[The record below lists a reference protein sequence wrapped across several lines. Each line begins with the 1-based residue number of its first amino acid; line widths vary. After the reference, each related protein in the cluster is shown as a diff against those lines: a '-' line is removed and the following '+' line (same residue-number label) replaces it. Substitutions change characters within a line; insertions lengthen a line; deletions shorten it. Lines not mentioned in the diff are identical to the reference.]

1 MRVRA
6 AAEKNFRRTRTR
18 ARPAGRRWLRALF
31 SWRVV
36 RGLLALT
43 LIALAGYR
51 AVSVVHHSSLFRV
64 SRVRVHGNV
73 RVSSGE
79 VQAIVG
85 DLQGA
90 HILTVNLARSRA
102 ELLESPWLA
111 EVALRRELPS
121 TIDVFVSERR
131 PFGLSRQGNQLY
143 LVARDGTLMDEFG
156 PKYVEFDLPIVDG
169 LFPRIDSG
177 RERRPAVSR
186 VPRGPRHAESS
197 VPKADAARA
206 ALASRVV
213 DSIRESPAL
222 IKRVS
227 QIDVTDA
234 HDAVVLLDDDS
245 ALLHLGEEHFR
256 ERLQSYLEIAKTL
269 RAQIPAIDY
278 VDLRFGQRVYVKPRD
293 RAERTAM
300 QLPAAGKTF

>member
-6 AAEKNFRRTRTR
+6 AAEKNFRRTR
-18 ARPAGRRWLRALF
+18 ARPARRRRLHALF

-36 RGLLALT
+36 RGLLVIA
-43 LIALAGYR
+43 LIAVAGFRALSLAY
-51 AVSVVHHSSLFRV
+51 HSSLFRV
-64 SRVRVHGNV
+64 SRVRVHGND
-73 RVSSGE
+73 RISSGE

-90 HILTVNLARSRA
+90 HILTANLAKSRA

-121 TIDVFVSERR
+121 TIDVYVSERR

-156 PKYVEFDLPIVDG
+156 PKYGEFDLPIVDG
-169 LFPRIDSG
+169 LCPKPASRASRTSPRS
-177 RERRPAVSR
+177 
-186 VPRGPRHAESS
+186 ESS
-197 VPKADAARA
+197 APKADPVRA

-213 DSIRESPAL
+213 DSIQESKAL
-222 IKRVS
+222 SKRVS

-234 HDAVVLLDDDS
+234 HDAVVLLDNDP

-256 ERLQSYLEIAKTL
+256 ERLQSYVEIADTL
-269 RAQIPAIDY
+269 RTQIPAIDY
-278 VDLRFGQRVYVKPRD
+278 VDLRFGQRVYVKPRG

>member
-1 MRVRA
+1 MTVRA
-6 AAEKNFRRTRTR
+6 AADKNFRRTRTR
-18 ARPAGRRWLRALF
+18 ARPARRRRLHALF

-36 RGLLALT
+36 RGLLVMAV
-43 LIALAGYR
+43 IAVAGFRVLSLAY
-51 AVSVVHHSSLFRV
+51 HSSLFRV

-73 RVSSGE
+73 RISNGE

-90 HILTVNLARSRA
+90 HILTANLAKSRA

-121 TIDVFVSERR
+121 TIDVYVSERR

-156 PKYVEFDLPIVDG
+156 PKYGEFDLPIVDG
-169 LFPRIDSG
+169 LFPR
-177 RERRPAVSR
+177 PPSR
-186 VPRGPRHAESS
+186 ASRTSSRAESS
-197 VPKADAARA
+197 ARKADPARA
-206 ALASRVV
+206 ALAARVV
-213 DSIRESPAL
+213 DSIQESKAL
-222 IKRVS
+222 SRRVS

-234 HDAVVLLDDDS
+234 HDAVVLLDNDP

-256 ERLQSYLEIAKTL
+256 ERLQSYLEIADTL
-269 RAQIPAIDY
+269 RTQIPAIDY
-278 VDLRFGQRVYVKPRD
+278 VDLRFGQRVYVKPRG

>member
-18 ARPAGRRWLRALF
+18 ARPARRRRLHALF

-36 RGLLALT
+36 RGVLVIA
-43 LIALAGYR
+43 LIAVAGFR
-51 AVSVVHHSSLFRV
+51 AVSLAYHSSLFRI

-73 RVSSGE
+73 RISNGE

-85 DLQGA
+85 DLQGT
-90 HILTVNLARSRA
+90 HILTANLARSRA

-121 TIDVFVSERR
+121 TIDVYVSERR
-131 PFGLSRQGNQLY
+131 PFGLSRHGDQLY

-156 PKYVEFDLPIVDG
+156 PKYSEFDLPIVDG
-169 LFPRIDSG
+169 LFPKQG
-177 RERRPAVSR
+177 SR
-186 VPRGPRHAESS
+186 ASRTSPRAESS
-197 VPKADAARA
+197 APKADSARA

-213 DSIRESPAL
+213 DAIQESQAL
-222 IKRVS
+222 SKRVS

-234 HDAVVLLDDDS
+234 HDAVVLLDNDP

-256 ERLQSYLEIAKTL
+256 ERLQSYLEIADTL
-269 RAQIPAIDY
+269 RTQIPAIDY
-278 VDLRFGQRVYVKPRD
+278 VDLRFGQRVYVKPRG

-300 QLPAAGKTF
+300 QMPTAGKTF

>member
-6 AAEKNFRRTRTR
+6 TAEKNFRRARTR
-18 ARPAGRRWLRALF
+18 ARPARRRRLHALF

-36 RGLLALT
+36 RTLLVIA
-43 LIALAGYR
+43 LIAVAGFR
-51 AVSVVHHSSLFRV
+51 AVSLAYHSSLFRV

-73 RVSSGE
+73 RISNGE

-90 HILTVNLARSRA
+90 HILTANLAKSRA

-121 TIDVFVSERR
+121 TIDVYVSERR

-156 PKYVEFDLPIVDG
+156 PKYGEFDLPIVDG
-169 LFPRIDSG
+169 LFPKQASR
-177 RERRPAVSR
+177 VSR
-186 VPRGPRHAESS
+186 RSPRAESWA
-197 VPKADAARA
+197 PKADPARA

-213 DSIRESPAL
+213 DSIQESKAL
-222 IKRVS
+222 SRRVS

-234 HDAVVLLDDDS
+234 HDAVVLLDNDP
-245 ALLHLGEEHFR
+245 ALLHLGEDHFR
-256 ERLQSYLEIAKTL
+256 ERLQSYLEIADTL
-269 RAQIPAIDY
+269 RMQIPAIDY
-278 VDLRFGQRVYVKPRD
+278 VDLRFGQRVYVKPRG

>member
-18 ARPAGRRWLRALF
+18 ARPARRRWLRALF

-36 RGLLALT
+36 RGLLVLT
-43 LIALAGYR
+43 LMALAGYR
-51 AVSVVHHSSLFRV
+51 AASLAYHSSLFRV

-73 RVSSGE
+73 RVSNGE

-90 HILTVNLARSRA
+90 HILTANLARSRA

-121 TIDVFVSERR
+121 TIDVYVSERR
-131 PFGLSRQGNQLY
+131 PFGLSRQGSQLY

-156 PKYVEFDLPIVDG
+156 PKYVEFDLPIIDG
-169 LFPRIDSG
+169 LFPKQASR
-177 RERRPAVSR
+177 VSR
-186 VPRGPRHAESS
+186 TSPRAASS
-197 VPKADAARA
+197 APKADPARA

-213 DSIRESPAL
+213 DSIQASQAL
-222 IKRVS
+222 SKRVS
-227 QIDVTDA
+227 QIDVSDA
-234 HDAVVLLDDDS
+234 HDAVVLLDNDP

-256 ERLQSYLEIAKTL
+256 ERLQSYVEIADTL
-269 RAQIPAIDY
+269 RTQIPAIDY
-278 VDLRFGQRVYVKPRD
+278 VDLRFGQRVYVKPRG

>member
-18 ARPAGRRWLRALF
+18 ARPARRRWLHAFF
-31 SWRVV
+31 SWRVI
-36 RGLLALT
+36 RGLLVLA
-43 LIALAGYR
+43 LIALAGFR
-51 AVSVVHHSSLFRV
+51 ALSLAYYSSLFRI

-73 RVSSGE
+73 RISNGE

-90 HILTVNLARSRA
+90 HILTVNLARARA

-111 EVALRRELPS
+111 EAALRRELPS
-121 TIDVFVSERR
+121 TIDVYVSERR
-131 PFGLSRQGNQLY
+131 PFGLSRQGSQLY

-156 PKYVEFDLPIVDG
+156 PKYSEFDLPIIDG
-169 LFPRIDSG
+169 LFSRQTS
-177 RERRPAVSR
+177 RVSR
-186 VPRGPRHAESS
+186 TSRLAEPPA
-197 VPKADAARA
+197 PKADRARV
-206 ALASRVV
+206 ALASSVV
-213 DSIRESPAL
+213 DSIQESPSL

-234 HDAVVLLDDDS
+234 HDAVVLLDNDP
-245 ALLHLGEEHFR
+245 ALLHLGDEHFR
-256 ERLQSYLEIAKTL
+256 ERLQSYLEIAETL

-278 VDLRFGQRVYVKPRD
+278 VDLRFGQRVYVKPRG